1 MRKTKVFFTA
11 SAVLFALIATGCST
25 TQFSC
30 PAPESGIKCKSVT
43 DIYRQVTDGET
54 GLKRTKNAKDE
65 KDAGSGTDSP
75 AVSIT
80 KKLEQDKQIPLR
92 IPSKIVRIWI
102 APWEDDEGDLN
113 QGGYVFSEISDPRN
127 RWIIGEKSPANKQM
141 MKFFSGQVPSKTF
154 GASPVKEDAPT
165 PVNMKSAIIKDK
177 KDKTVQKK
185 TATGKQPPFIV
196 RPPAAEQSGADSQN
210 IIESDREVNSEEDRK
225 TSPDESAGGN
235 AIEAEKTSPEPA
247 GCQSDACTIQKEVI
261 PE

>member
-1 MRKTKVFFTA
+1 MRKIKAFFAA
-11 SAVLFALIATGCST
+11 SAILFALIATGCSSA
-25 TQFSC
+25 QFSC

-43 DIYRQVTDGET
+43 DIYQRAIDGET

-65 KDAGSGTDSP
+65 KDARSGTDSP

-80 KKLEQDKQIPLR
+80 KKLEQDEQIPLR
-92 IPSKIVRIWI
+92 IPPKIVRIWI

-141 MKFFSGQVPSKTF
+141 MKFFSGQVPTKTF
-154 GASPVKEDAPT
+154 GASLVKEGAST
-165 PVNMKSAIIKDK
+165 PGNKKSAAIKDK

-185 TATGKQPPFIV
+185 TATGKQPPFTV
-196 RPPAAEQSGADSQN
+196 RSPAAGQPSADRQSVV
-210 IIESDREVNSEEDRK
+210 ESDRENTPV
-225 TSPDESAGGN
+225 
-235 AIEAEKTSPEPA
+235 EAEKTSPEPDTETAEEAEKASPEPA
-247 GCQSDACTIQKEVI
+247 GCQNDACKMQEEVI

>member
-1 MRKTKVFFTA
+1 VRKIKVFYTA
-11 SAVLFALIATGCST
+11 SAVLFALIVTGCST
-25 TQFSC
+25 ARFSC

-54 GLKRTKNAKDE
+54 GLKRTKDAKDE

-75 AVSIT
+75 AASIT

-92 IPSKIVRIWI
+92 IPPKIVRIWI

-141 MKFFSGQVPSKTF
+141 MKFFSGQVPSKTL
-154 GASPVKEDAPT
+154 GASPVKEEVST
-165 PVNMKSAIIKDK
+165 QGNMQSATIKDK
-177 KDKTVQKK
+177 KNKIVQKK

-196 RPPAAEQSGADSQN
+196 RPPAVEQSSADRQSVV
-210 IIESDREVNSEEDRK
+210 ESDREDTAVEAEK
-225 TSPDESAGGN
+225 ISPEPAVDTAV
-235 AIEAEKTSPEPA
+235 EAEKTLPETP
-247 GCQSDACTIQKEVI
+247 GCGSGDCKIQKEVI
-261 PE
+261 LE